1 MACAHSRWILAMA
14 RKRIF
19 WPLTAALAL
28 AGVALALVPDG
39 FEAGWLLVAQDDPVM
54 LADRAVDKRFSAPV
68 AEQGHFGITGM
79 KERAANIKA
88 DFAIQSEN
96 AGTRI
101 ILKVPIPRRQGEFW
115 HRVLWW
121 RPPSKTSIHP
131 GRPA

>member
-28 AGVALALVPDG
+28 APDG

-68 AEQGHFGITGM
+68 AEQEIAAALAADDVDLANSFAELAGERGIVLRPDLSEQI
-79 KERAANIKA
+79 KAANSA
-88 DFAIQSEN
+88 AAN
-96 AGTRI
+96 AARN
-101 ILKVPIPRRQGEFW
+101 
-115 HRVLWW
+115 
-121 RPPSKTSIHP
+121 
-131 GRPA
+131 